1 MNTIHFADI
10 VPMAQSLH
18 DVKKGMVINM
28 YSAKNKKITFNT
40 LIFILK
46 VFFAIIMF
54 SPIIWVFTGSFKNLT
69 EFTTSSSFAPK
80 NFTLENYQYIFVNS
94 NYLIYLRNTVIL
106 MAGTTIG
113 TLLSSALVAY
123 PLARMDFPGK
133 NVIFAIIIGTM
144 MIPNIALI
152 IPQYIMFGKIGWLDS
167 LLPMI
172 VPAFFA
178 YPYNVFLFR
187 QFFRSIPKEL
197 DEAATI
203 DGCSR
208 IGIFTKVLV
217 PLSKPTFV
225 TIGILS
231 CVFWWNE
238 LTQPVF
244 YTNSDT
250 WRTLTIALM
259 TTFMYTSGNA
269 FVINW
274 PSIMAASTLMI
285 VPPMLLYL
293 FGSKFLVEG
302 IKTSGLK
309 G

>member
-1 MNTIHFADI
+1 MT
-10 VPMAQSLH
+10 S
-18 DVKKGMVINM
+18 VKT
-28 YSAKNKKITFNT
+28 KKTVTRAFIMLLKI
-40 LIFILK
+40 LIAF
-46 VFFAIIMF
+46 IMF
-54 SPIIWVFTGSFKNLT
+54 SPIIWVFSGSFKELT
-69 EFTTSSSFAPK
+69 EFTTSPSIIPK
-80 NFTLENYQYIFVNS
+80 SATLENFKYIFFNS
-94 NYLIYLRNTVIL
+94 NYLLYIRNTVLL
-106 MAGTTIG
+106 MVGTTAG
-113 TLLSSALVAY
+113 TLLSSSFVAY
-123 PLARMDFPGK
+123 PLARMEFPGK
-133 NVIFAIIIGTM
+133 NMIFAIIVGTM

-167 LLPMI
+167 LLPMM

-187 QFFRSIPKEL
+187 QFFRSIPREL
-197 DEAATI
+197 DESATI
-203 DGCSR
+203 DGCTR
-208 IGIFTKVLV
+208 VGVFFKVLV
-217 PLSKPTFV
+217 PLSKPTFA
-225 TIGILS
+225 TIGVLS

-244 YTNSDT
+244 FINSDK

-285 VPPMLLYL
+285 IPPMILYL

>member
-1 MNTIHFADI
+1 MHSAK
-10 VPMAQSLH
+10 
-18 DVKKGMVINM
+18 VKKRVGR
-28 YSAKNKKITFNT
+28 T
-40 LIFILK
+40 FILILK
-46 VFFAIIMF
+46 ILVAIIMF
-54 SPIIWVFTGSFKNLT
+54 SPIIWVFSGSFKTLT
-69 EFTTSSSFAPK
+69 EFTTSSNIIPE
-80 NFTLENYQYIFVNS
+80 NFTWENYRYIFNNS
-94 NYLIYLRNTVIL
+94 NYFLYIRNTVLL
-106 MAGTTIG
+106 MGGATLG
-113 TLLSSALVAY
+113 TLISSSLVAY
-123 PLARMDFPGK
+123 PLARMDFSGK
-133 NVIFAIIIGTM
+133 NVIFAIIVGTM

-172 VPAFFA
+172 IPTCFA

-197 DEAATI
+197 DESAYI
-203 DGCSR
+203 DGCSK
-208 IGIFTKVLV
+208 IGVFFKVLV
-217 PLSKPTFV
+217 PLSKPTFA
-225 TIGILS
+225 TIGVLS

-244 YTNSDT
+244 YINSDQ
-250 WRTLTIALM
+250 WRTLTVALM

-274 PSIMAASTLMI
+274 PSIMAACTLMI
-285 VPPMLLYL
+285 VPPMILYL
-293 FGSKFLVEG
+293 CGSRFLVEG

>member
-1 MNTIHFADI
+1 MRIKRKDGE
-10 VPMAQSLH
+10 
-18 DVKKGMVINM
+18 KM
-28 YSAKNKKITFNT
+28 YSARTKKKIER
-40 LIFILK
+40 IGVISLK
-46 VFFAIIMF
+46 SIVAVIMF
-54 SPIIWVFTGSFKNLT
+54 FPIVWVFSGSFKTLT
-69 EFTTSSSFAPK
+69 EFTTSANIMPK
-80 NFTLENYQYIFVNS
+80 NLTWENFNYIFKNS
-94 NYLIYLRNTVIL
+94 NYFLYLRNTVLL
-106 MAGTTIG
+106 MGGATLG
-113 TLLSSALVAY
+113 TLVSSSLVAY
-123 PLARMDFPGK
+123 PLARMEFPGK
-133 NVIFAIIIGTM
+133 NAIFAIIVGTM

-172 VPAFFA
+172 IPAWFA

-197 DEAATI
+197 DESAYI
-203 DGCSR
+203 DGCSKM
-208 IGIFTKVLV
+208 GVFFKVLV
-217 PLSKPTFV
+217 PLTQPTFV
-225 TIGILS
+225 TIGVLS

-244 YTNSDT
+244 YINSDR

-259 TTFMYTSGNA
+259 TTFMYTSGNT

-274 PSIMAASTLMI
+274 PSIMAACTLMI
-285 VPPMLLYL
+285 IPPMILYL
-293 FGSKFLVEG
+293 CGSRFLVEG

>member
-1 MNTIHFADI
+1 MT
-10 VPMAQSLH
+10 S
-18 DVKKGMVINM
+18 VKT
-28 YSAKNKKITFNT
+28 KKTVTRAFIMLLKI
-40 LIFILK
+40 LIAF
-46 VFFAIIMF
+46 IMF
-54 SPIIWVFTGSFKNLT
+54 SPIIWVFSGSFKELT
-69 EFTTSSSFAPK
+69 EFTTSPSIIPK
-80 NFTLENYQYIFVNS
+80 SATLENFKYIFFNS
-94 NYLIYLRNTVIL
+94 NYLLYIRNTVLL
-106 MAGTTIG
+106 MVGTTAG
-113 TLLSSALVAY
+113 TLLSSSFVAY
-123 PLARMDFPGK
+123 PLARMEFPGK
-133 NVIFAIIIGTM
+133 NVIFAIIVGTM

-167 LLPMI
+167 LLPMM

-187 QFFRSIPKEL
+187 QFFRSIPREL
-197 DEAATI
+197 DESATI
-203 DGCSR
+203 DGCTR
-208 IGIFTKVLV
+208 VGVFFKVLV
-217 PLSKPTFV
+217 PLSKPTFA
-225 TIGILS
+225 TIGVLS

-244 YTNSDT
+244 FINSDK

-285 VPPMLLYL
+285 IPPMILYL

>member
-1 MNTIHFADI
+1 MNS
-10 VPMAQSLH
+10 VK
-18 DVKKGMVINM
+18 VKKKTGRI
-28 YSAKNKKITFNT
+28 

-46 VFFAIIMF
+46 ILVAVIMF
-54 SPIIWVFTGSFKNLT
+54 SPIIWVFSGGFKNLT
-69 EFTTSSSFAPK
+69 EFTTTSDIIPK
-80 NFTLENYQYIFVNS
+80 NVTLENFKYIFFHS
-94 NYLIYLRNTVIL
+94 NYYLYVRNTVLL
-106 MAGTTIG
+106 MAGTTAG
-113 TLLSSALVAY
+113 TLMSSSLVAY
-123 PLARMDFPGK
+123 PLARMEFPGK
-133 NVIFAIIIGTM
+133 KLIFSLIVGTM

-167 LLPMI
+167 LLPMMI
-172 VPAFFA
+172 PAFFA

-208 IGIFTKVLV
+208 LGVFFKVLL
-217 PLSKPTFV
+217 PLSKSTFT
-225 TIGILS
+225 TIGVLS
-231 CVFWWNE
+231 SVFWWNE

-244 YTNSDT
+244 YINSDK

-274 PSIMAASTLMI
+274 PSIMAASSLMI
-285 VPPMLLYL
+285 LPPMLLYL
-293 FGSKFLVEG
+293 FGSRFLVEG

>member
-1 MNTIHFADI
+1 MKSVKAKQRLNSCILYLIKII
-10 VPMAQSLH
+10 VA
-18 DVKKGMVINM
+18 V
-28 YSAKNKKITFNT
+28 
-40 LIFILK
+40 
-46 VFFAIIMF
+46 IMF
-54 SPIIWVFTGSFKNLT
+54 LPIIWISTGGFKTLT
-69 EFTTSSSFAPK
+69 EFTSSPNIIPESFTME
-80 NFTLENYQYIFVNS
+80 NFIYIFKSS
-94 NYLIYLRNTVIL
+94 NIWVYVRNTVLL
-106 MAGTTIG
+106 MLGTTVG
-113 TLLSSALVAY
+113 TLLSSSLVAY
-123 PLARMDFPGK
+123 PLARMDFVGK
-133 NVIFAIIIGTM
+133 NVIFTIIIATM

-187 QFFRSIPKEL
+187 QFFRTIPREL
-197 DEAATI
+197 DESATI

-208 IGIFTKVLV
+208 VQIFFKVLV
-217 PLSKPTFV
+217 PLSKPTYA
-225 TIGILS
+225 TIAVLS

-244 YTNSDT
+244 YINSDQ

-259 TTFMYTSGNA
+259 TSYMYTSGNA

-274 PSIMAASTLMI
+274 PSIMAAATLMI
-285 VPPMLLYL
+285 VPPMLLYF
-293 FGSKFLVEG
+293 FGNKFLVGG
-302 IKTSGLK
+302 IKTTGLK

>member
-1 MNTIHFADI
+1 MN
-10 VPMAQSLH
+10 
-18 DVKKGMVINM
+18 
-28 YSAKNKKITFNT
+28 SAKAKKKTGRI

-46 VFFAIIMF
+46 ILVAVIMF
-54 SPIIWVFTGSFKNLT
+54 SPIVWVFSGAFKNLT
-69 EFTTSSSFAPK
+69 EFTTSSDIIPEAA
-80 NFTLENYQYIFVNS
+80 TLENFKYIFFHS
-94 NYLIYLRNTVIL
+94 NYYLYVRNTVLL
-106 MAGTTIG
+106 MAGTTLG
-113 TLLSSALVAY
+113 TLISSSLVAY
-123 PLARMDFPGK
+123 PLARMEFPGK
-133 NVIFAIIIGTM
+133 KLIFSLIVGTM

-172 VPAFFA
+172 IPSFFA

-203 DGCSR
+203 DGCSKL
-208 IGIFTKVLV
+208 GVFFKVLL
-217 PLSKPTFV
+217 PLSKSTFI
-225 TIGILS
+225 TIGVLS
-231 CVFWWNE
+231 SVFWWNE

-244 YTNSDT
+244 YINSDK

-274 PSIMAASTLMI
+274 PSIMAASSLMI
-285 VPPMLLYL
+285 LPPMLLYL
-293 FGSKFLVEG
+293 FGSRFLVEG

>member
-1 MNTIHFADI
+1 MN
-10 VPMAQSLH
+10 
-18 DVKKGMVINM
+18 
-28 YSAKNKKITFNT
+28 SAKLKKKSVRI
-40 LIFILK
+40 LIFIFK
-46 VFFAIIMF
+46 IFVAVIMF
-54 SPIIWVFTGSFKNLT
+54 SPIIWVFSGSFKNLT
-69 EFTTSSSFAPK
+69 EFTTSSNILPK
-80 NFTLENYQYIFVNS
+80 KFTLENFRYIFKNS
-94 NYLIYLRNTVIL
+94 NYIIYLRNTVLL

-113 TLLSSALVAY
+113 TLISSSLVAY
-123 PLARMDFPGK
+123 PLARMEFPGK
-133 NVIFAIIIGTM
+133 NLIFGIIICTM

-203 DGCSR
+203 DGCSK
-208 IGIFTKVLV
+208 IGVYSRMLV

-285 VPPMLLYL
+285 IPPMLLYL
-293 FGSKFLVEG
+293 FGSNFLVEG

>member
-1 MNTIHFADI
+1 M
-10 VPMAQSLH
+10 
-18 DVKKGMVINM
+18 G
-28 YSAKNKKITFNT
+28 SAKTKRKAGNIMVY
-40 LIFILK
+40 FIK
-46 VFFAIIMF
+46 VIVAIIMF
-54 SPIIWVFTGSFKNLT
+54 LPIIWIISGGFKTLT
-69 EFTTSSSFAPK
+69 EFTTSSNIIPKDVTLK
-80 NFTLENYQYIFVNS
+80 NFTYIFKQS
-94 NYLIYLRNTVIL
+94 NILLYTRNTVLL
-106 MAGTTIG
+106 MVGTTIG
-113 TLLSSALVAY
+113 TLLSSSLVAY
-123 PLARMDFPGK
+123 PLARMDFKGK
-133 NVIFAIIIGTM
+133 NIIFSVIVATM

-187 QFFRSIPKEL
+187 QYFRSIPKEL
-197 DEAATI
+197 DESATI
-203 DGCSR
+203 DGCNKAQT
-208 IGIFTKVLV
+208 FFKVIM
-217 PLSKPTFV
+217 PLSKPTYA
-225 TIGILS
+225 TIAILS

-244 YTNSDT
+244 YINSDR

-259 TTFMYTSGNA
+259 TSYMYTSGNA

-274 PSIMAASTLMI
+274 TSIMAAATIMI
-285 VPPMLLYL
+285 IPPMILYL
-293 FGSKFLVEG
+293 TGSKYLTGG